1 MNDTSKLKKCISME
15 RIKYPAA
22 ILLIGVLFM
31 IFPETSSNSKY
42 IDNET
47 TTLSQILNSTS
58 GVGECK
64 VLISDKGVVVVCEGA
79 NNAKVRLEIIHAVG
93 SYTGYSS
100 DKITIL
106 KLAE

>member
-1 MNDTSKLKKCISME
+1 MLFPGSSTESK
-15 RIKYPAA
+15 
-22 ILLIGVLFM
+22 GV
-31 IFPETSSNSKY
+31 E
-42 IDNET
+42 NET

-64 VLISDKGVVVVCEGA
+64 VLVSDKGVVVVCEGA
-79 NNAKVRLEIIHAVG
+79 NNAKVRLEIIHAVS